1 MIISVNW
8 LKKYTDIDLPIDELA
23 SLIGERLVEIESVIP
38 LGEKYKDVI
47 IARVIE
53 CAPLEGSDHLNV
65 TKLDD
70 GGVVPDVERDEN
82 GLVQV
87 VCGAPNVT
95 AGMMV
100 AWLPPKAVVPNTFND
115 AEPFVLGARA
125 LRGVMSNGMIASARE
140 LDLYDEHDGILAVD
154 ETIEPGQKFVDAYEL
169 DDYLLDIENK
179 SLTHRP
185 DAFGLIGFA
194 REVAGIQGKEFI
206 TPEWMEVLSGISG
219 AEGDDV
225 PAIRIED
232 ATLSDRFE
240 TIVLSGLDETKSSP
254 LQLQTY
260 LSRSGVRPINA
271 AVDVS
276 NYLMLLAGQP
286 SHTYDYDKFLALAG
300 EDKAIVVR
308 KARSDETLTLL
319 DGKEISLDESDI
331 VIAAGNTA
339 IGLAGAMGGANTTVD
354 ASTKRVLLE
363 VATFNLYKIRSTQM
377 RHGIFSE
384 AVTRFTKG
392 IPAPLGAPVLAR
404 AVELLAEHAGAT
416 VSSAVADEYPG
427 KRDSIVIA
435 LSEAQVNETLG
446 TELSAGDI
454 SAVLENVGFEVSFN
468 DLVAS
473 VTVPY
478 WREDI
483 HIPEDVIEEV
493 GRLMGYDTIR
503 LDVPVRPYVATTPA
517 PFDQFRSQLRA
528 SLVRTGANE
537 VLTYSF
543 VHGDL
548 LTRAGQ
554 KPEESYR
561 ITNSISPELQYYR
574 QSLIPSLLTLIRPN
588 VKSGYESFGVFEFN
602 KVHEKSTGL
611 TDESVPVEKD
621 SLAAVFVQSK
631 TSGDA
636 YYQAKQYA
644 QYLFETTG
652 VAVRYELLG
661 DDASSVAAPFEPRR
675 SARIVSIESGETLG
689 VVGEYRAVVQRALK
703 LPAYTAGFEIDLRP
717 FAAIASA
724 QESTYTAPS
733 RYPGTE
739 RDVSFQVPTTV
750 TFEQIQATAESV
762 LNDTD
767 LLTTV
772 SPLDIYW
779 PESGDVKNITMR
791 FTLTSYNKTQ
801 TNDEIAEVMKNVTDA
816 VIKTTEGK
824 VV

>member
-47 IARVIE
+47 VARVIE

-154 ETIEPGQKFVDAYEL
+154 ETTEPGQKFVDAYEL

-194 REVAGIQGKEFI
+194 REVAGIQGKEFV

-240 TIVLSGLDETKSSP
+240 AIVLSGLDETKSSP

-308 KARSDETLTLL
+308 NARSDETLTLL

-574 QSLIPSLLTLIRPN
+574 QSLTPSLLTLIRPN

-703 LPAYTAGFEIDLRP
+703 LPAYTAGFEINLRP

-739 RDVSFQVPTTV
+739 RDVSFQVPNTV

>member
-47 IARVIE
+47 VARVIE

-70 GGVVPDVERDEN
+70 GGIVADVERDEN

-115 AEPFVLGARA
+115 AEPFVLGARS
-125 LRGVMSNGMIASARE
+125 LRGVISNGMIASARE

-154 ETIEPGQKFVDAYEL
+154 ETTEPGQKFVDAYEL

-194 REVAGIQGKEFI
+194 REVAGIQGKEFV

-240 TIVLSGLDETKSSP
+240 AIVLSGLDETKSSP

-308 KARSDETLTLL
+308 NARSDETLTLL

-339 IGLAGAMGGANTTVD
+339 IGLAGAMGGVNTTVD

-363 VATFNLYKIRSTQM
+363 VATFNLYRIRSTQM

-427 KRDSIVIA
+427 KRDAIVIK

>member
-47 IARVIE
+47 VARVIE

-154 ETIEPGQKFVDAYEL
+154 ETTEPGQKFVDAYEL

-194 REVAGIQGKEFI
+194 REVAGIQGKEFV

-240 TIVLSGLDETKSSP
+240 AIVLSGLDETKSSP

-300 EDKAIVVR
+300 EDKTIVVR
-308 KARSDETLTLL
+308 NARSDETLTLL

-548 LTRAGQ
+548 LTRVGQ

-574 QSLIPSLLTLIRPN
+574 QSLTPSLLTLIRPN

-675 SARIVSIESGETLG
+675 SARIVSVESGETLG

-703 LPAYTAGFEIDLRP
+703 LPAYTAGFEINLRP